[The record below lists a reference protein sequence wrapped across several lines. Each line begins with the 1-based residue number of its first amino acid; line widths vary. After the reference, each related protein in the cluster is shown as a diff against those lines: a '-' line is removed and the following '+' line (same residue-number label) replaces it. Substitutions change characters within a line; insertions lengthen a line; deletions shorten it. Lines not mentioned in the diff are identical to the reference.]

1 MISNG
6 HHRPRSGRQ
15 PRRRRDDRGSTTVEA
30 AGYTMLMLLAVM
42 ALVQAAVWGL
52 ADLSA
57 RHAADHGVQTARV
70 AGGTAEA
77 GGTAAADMLSAIN
90 PNGLTNV
97 DITVDRTAASTTVT
111 VTGDALQVI
120 PVVTIPIHVRAHAPS
135 EPDQ

>member
-57 RHAADHGVQTARV
+57 RHAADHAAQTARV
-70 AGGTAEA
+70 SGGTAEA

-111 VTGDALQVI
+111 VTGHALQVI
-120 PVVTIPIHVRAHAPS
+120 PVVTIPIHVQAHAPS

>member
-1 MISNG
+1 MASNNHDG
-6 HHRPRSGRQ
+6 PGPRRQ
-15 PRRRRDDRGSTTVEA
+15 PRCRRDDRGSTTVEA
-30 AGYTMLMLLAVM
+30 AGYTVLMLLAVM

-70 AGGTAEA
+70 SGGTAEA
-77 GGTAAADMLSAIN
+77 GQAAAAGMLAAIN

-97 DITVDRTAASTTVT
+97 DITVDRTAESTTVT
-111 VTGDALQVI
+111 LTGDALQVI
-120 PVVTIPIHVRAHAPS
+120 PVVTIPIQVQAHAPT